1 MASGFQEISPLT
13 HPRISF
19 TTITTPQSFRVNLND
34 ATNQIDFIF
43 ALNDDPPL
51 ASDSVSLDRS
61 APPDSISDDDDGFR
75 TPTSSDHKIPVVQ
88 QCPPAPTR
96 PKPISCSRTLP
107 RTSGVRRGFRVY
119 ISDEIADSI
128 FCSDLLHQKTK
139 KARKNGNGGEWNEI
153 VSFSLLINQLSISP
167 VRKIIRRSKTPTN
180 RRPGTNKIH
189 EYLWSST
196 FSFWCISA

>member
-19 TTITTPQSFRVNLND
+19 TAITTPQSFRVNLND

-51 ASDSVSLDRS
+51 ASDSVSVSLDRS

-88 QCPPAPTR
+88 QCPPAPRR

-128 FCSDLLHQKTK
+128 FCPDLLHQKTK
-139 KARKNGNGGEWNEI
+139 KARKNGNGGE
-153 VSFSLLINQLSISP
+153 
-167 VRKIIRRSKTPTN
+167 
-180 RRPGTNKIH
+180 
-189 EYLWSST
+189 
-196 FSFWCISA
+196 